1 MLLATLAIS
10 GVPPFNSYQSEFR
23 LIQSAVQAG
32 YPELGIL
39 VILLSVAT
47 FVAIIKA
54 FYMIF
59 MKPGT
64 NTQADPKVR
73 GTMHKTIIVILI
85 VMCLF
90 IGLFPN
96 IIYDPIYNVIVA
108 LGV

>member
-1 MLLATLAIS
+1 M
-10 GVPPFNSYQSEFR
+10 V
-23 LIQSAVQAG
+23 
-32 YPELGIL
+32 
-39 VILLSVAT
+39 
-47 FVAIIKA
+47 
-54 FYMIF
+54 F

-64 NTQADPKVR
+64 NIEADPKVK

-96 IIYDPIYNVIVA
+96 MIYDPIYNIIVS